1 MLYIVD
7 LFSIC
12 RLSICSLWIT
22 TPLYTHVLS
31 KNSIEQLQLVQ
42 ANTAQSVV
50 SALSIGASSLG
61 LTQHQL
67 CVGQLSKNDAFVR
80 QINNLNPSTTTTTT
94 TTTTSTSP
102 ETKTTN
108 VLQEWSTIPIDDLPT
123 IQELTATVI
132 DFDNDTTNSTSNKNS
147 RYQYPPMGKNK
158 NIIIVVLRLDAP
170 NESHQPFGIFSYIYT
185 STISNP
191 ATLPASILTMESL
204 FQTVATTALYRTFT
218 TDRETIE
225 LTIHKKVAAVSN
237 TGILAVDLN
246 GRVHQYNEGMV
257 QRVGWTKSEVQAK
270 GWTRLVYPNPIM
282 REQIEKGIATLIM
295 SGTQQHTMTRT
306 FTKKNGRSI
315 DLEVV
320 SFSIVEPDSK
330 SQILVGLF
338 KPNYDKTNTTFNQ
351 EIDTIE
357 STVEQL
363 VGPSDP
369 KQPEKGSL
377 TLQVGEINNPIGR
390 RLLDENRNTVRN
402 IKKEMSNNNNV
413 SIQKANAVPA
423 KCSLCNFTLE

>member
-1 MLYIVD
+1 M
-7 LFSIC
+7 
-12 RLSICSLWIT
+12 
-22 TPLYTHVLS
+22 
-31 KNSIEQLQLVQ
+31 
-42 ANTAQSVV
+42 

-94 TTTTSTSP
+94 TSTSP

-108 VLQEWSTIPIDDLPT
+108 VLQEWSTIPVDDLPT
-123 IQELTATVI
+123 IQELTGTVI
-132 DFDNDTTNSTSNKNS
+132 DSDNDTTNSTSNKNS

-185 STISNP
+185 SAISNP
-191 ATLPASILTMESL
+191 ATLPASILTMEAL

-270 GWTRLVYPNPIM
+270 GWTRLVYPNPLM
-282 REQIEKGIATLIM
+282 RKFSLY
-295 SGTQQHTMTRT
+295 
-306 FTKKNGRSI
+306 TK
-315 DLEVV
+315 
-320 SFSIVEPDSK
+320 
-330 SQILVGLF
+330 
-338 KPNYDKTNTTFNQ
+338 
-351 EIDTIE
+351 
-357 STVEQL
+357 
-363 VGPSDP
+363 
-369 KQPEKGSL
+369 
-377 TLQVGEINNPIGR
+377 
-390 RLLDENRNTVRN
+390 N
-402 IKKEMSNNNNV
+402 I
-413 SIQKANAVPA
+413 
-423 KCSLCNFTLE
+423 